1 MRVRFGKA
9 TMVPDDF
16 RSADTIGFSASL
28 DGLRKHFLDITRVLD
43 TTDIDFR
50 CHGIRGAE
58 MDAADTAKTL
68 IEVLLE
74 RDVPD
79 TVQLNFILAQVKAAT
94 LDDEFGLSQGVL
106 RKGQRQRKDGVAFA
120 VGPENF
126 LFVQV
131 DAELAVF
138 EGGHGVAPFVMG
150 FVWVFWYYLYNE
162 YIIPC
167 CDDFINSIQCASTQ
181 AMRGSLLVFTLNR
194 FLDSPCSCLL
204 RKGRIL
210 CRIVLPKNCYNYH

>member
-1 MRVRFGKA
+1 MRVRLGKA

-16 RSADTIGFSASL
+16 RSADTIGFSASF

-79 TVQLNFILAQVKAAT
+79 AVQLNFILAQVKAAT
-94 LDDEFGLSQGVL
+94 LDDEFGLGQGVL
-106 RKGQRQRKDGVAFA
+106 REGQGQRKDCVAFA

-126 LFVQV
+126 LLVQI

-138 EGGHGVAPFVMG
+138 EGGHGMAPFVMR
-150 FVWVFWYYLYNE
+150 FVWIV
-162 YIIPC
+162 
-167 CDDFINSIQCASTQ
+167 
-181 AMRGSLLVFTLNR
+181 G
-194 FLDSPCSCLL
+194 
-204 RKGRIL
+204 IL
-210 CRIVLPKNCYNYH
+210 PF

>member
-79 TVQLNFILAQVKAAT
+79 AVQLNFILTQVKAAT
-94 LDDEFGLSQGVL
+94 LDDEFGLGQGVL

-120 VGPENF
+120 VGPEDF
-126 LFVQV
+126 LLVQI
-131 DAELAVF
+131 DTELAVF
-138 EGGHGVAPFVMG
+138 EGGHGMTPFVMG
-150 FVWVFWYYLYNE
+150 FVWFSGTTFIMSILYHAVMILAICYHSYQSTGMQVTSRLAVFPLAFNQ
-162 YIIPC
+162 
-167 CDDFINSIQCASTQ
+167 FFKSSIY
-181 AMRGSLLVFTLNR
+181 TLFN
-194 FLDSPCSCLL
+194 L
-204 RKGRIL
+204 
-210 CRIVLPKNCYNYH
+210 

>member
-1 MRVRFGKA
+1 MRVRLGKA

-58 MDAADTAKTL
+58 MDAADTAKAL

-79 TVQLNFILAQVKAAT
+79 AVQLNFILAQVEAAT
-94 LDDEFGLSQGVL
+94 LDDEFGLGQSVL
-106 RKGQRQRKDGVAFA
+106 REGQGQRKDGVALA
-120 VGPENF
+120 VSPENF
-126 LFVQV
+126 LLIQV
-131 DAELAVF
+131 DTELAVF
-138 EGGHGVAPFVMG
+138 EGGHGMVPFVMG
-150 FVWVFWYYLYNE
+150 FVWLFG
-162 YIIPC
+162 I
-167 CDDFINSIQCASTQ
+167 
-181 AMRGSLLVFTLNR
+181 
-194 FLDSPCSCLL
+194 
-204 RKGRIL
+204 
-210 CRIVLPKNCYNYH
+210 

>member
-1 MRVRFGKA
+1 MRVRLGEA

-16 RSADTIGFSASL
+16 RSTDTVRFPTCL

-50 CHGIRGAE
+50 RHSICGTE
-58 MDAADTAKTL
+58 MDAADTAKAL

-79 TVQLNFILAQVKAAT
+79 AVQLNFILAQVKAAT
-94 LDDEFGLSQGVL
+94 LDDEFGLGQGVL

-126 LFVQV
+126 LLVQI

-138 EGGHGVAPFVMG
+138 EGGHGMAPFVMG
-150 FVWVFWYYLYNE
+150 FVWAVG
-162 YIIPC
+162 I
-167 CDDFINSIQCASTQ
+167 
-181 AMRGSLLVFTLNR
+181 
-194 FLDSPCSCLL
+194 
-204 RKGRIL
+204 
-210 CRIVLPKNCYNYH
+210 

>member
-79 TVQLNFILAQVKAAT
+79 AVQLNFILAQVEAAT
-94 LDDEFGLSQGVL
+94 LDDEFGLGQSVL
-106 RKGQRQRKDGVAFA
+106 REGQGQRKYGVAFA
-120 VGPENF
+120 VGPEDF
-126 LFVQV
+126 LLVQI

-138 EGGHGVAPFVMG
+138 EGGHGMVPFVMG
-150 FVWVFWYYLYNE
+150 FVLVIGILLDGVWNDVIVFILSILYHAVM
-162 YIIPC
+162 ILAIP
-167 CDDFINSIQCASTQ
+167 FKVLVRKQSPVHYWSPISTI
-181 AMRGSLLVFTLNR
+181 F
-194 FLDSPCSCLL
+194 
-204 RKGRIL
+204 
-210 CRIVLPKNCYNYH
+210 